1 MMMVGVEGGEDEAA
15 YRVFGRAVGTR
26 SVQGVRLVI
35 LFRKVMKL
43 S

>member
-1 MMMVGVEGGEDEAA
+1 MEEDEAA
-15 YRVFGRAVGTR
+15 YRVSGRVVGTR

-35 LFRKVMKL
+35 LFSKVMEV